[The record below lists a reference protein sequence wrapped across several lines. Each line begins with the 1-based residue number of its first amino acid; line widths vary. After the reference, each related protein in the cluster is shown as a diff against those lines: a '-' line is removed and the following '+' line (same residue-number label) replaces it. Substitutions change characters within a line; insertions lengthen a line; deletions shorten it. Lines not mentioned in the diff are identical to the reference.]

1 MRTRERLRRTEL
13 LAGLLALALVRP
25 VPAGEAPAVE
35 LGALDRQIFDALKE
49 VHNRGADLHNAGD
62 PVSCYRI
69 FQGMLLTAKPLLGH
83 HPEVQQA
90 IEKGLA
96 EAEQKPSISQR
107 AMTLHLTIEGVRN
120 ALKPAG
126 PALPK
131 SPAAAQPTAATRPFP
146 AAAPPPLPTATAGK
160 AVPLPSSP
168 GLVAG
173 PREAGNPVTL
183 WRRLGGQARVEKVVD
198 DFVESVKA
206 DPRVNLSRGGK
217 HPLDDEALAALKRKF
232 VGYVSS
238 VSEGTVPYTGRPL
251 AEAHAG
257 MGVTVEEFSAMAAA
271 LRLALEKNGVAA
283 ADVDALMQKVAE
295 TRKEVVAGP

>member
-69 FQGMLLTAKPLLGH
+69 FQGMLLTVKPLLGH

-120 ALKPAG
+120 SLKSSG
-126 PALPK
+126 PPLPK
-131 SPAAAQPTAATRPFP
+131 SPAPAQPTAATRPFP
-146 AAAPPPLPTATAGK
+146 AVPPPLPNTAAGK
-160 AVPLPSSP
+160 AVPLPSAP
-168 GLVAG
+168 GLPA
-173 PREAGNPVTL
+173 AAPVTL

-206 DPRVNLSRGGK
+206 DPRVNLTRGGK
-217 HPLDDEALAALKRKF
+217 HPLDDEALAALKRKL

-257 MGVTVEEFSAMAAA
+257 MVVTAEEFSAMAAA

-283 ADVDALMQKVAE
+283 ADVDALMQKVAQ
-295 TRKEVVAGP
+295 TRRDVVAGP

>member
-1 MRTRERLRRTEL
+1 MRTRERLRWTEL
-13 LAGLLALALVRP
+13 LAGLLALALIRP
-25 VPAGEAPAVE
+25 APAGEAPAVE
-35 LGALDRQIFDALKE
+35 PTALDRQIYDALKD

-69 FQGMLLTAKPLLGH
+69 FQGMLLTVKPLLGR

-120 ALKPAG
+120 ALKSSG
-126 PALPK
+126 PDLPK
-131 SPAAAQPTAATRPFP
+131 SPAAAMPTAATRPFP
-146 AAAPPPLPTATAGK
+146 AAAPPPLANSAAGK
-160 AVPLPSSP
+160 AVPLPPSP
-168 GLVAG
+168 GLPAD
-173 PREAGNPVTL
+173 PVTL
-183 WRRLGGQARVEKVVD
+183 WRRLGGQAKVEKVVD
-198 DFVESVKA
+198 DFVESIKT
-206 DPRVNLSRGGK
+206 DPKVNLSRGGK
-217 HPLDDEALAALKRKF
+217 HPLDDETLAGLKRKF

-257 MGVTVEEFSAMAAA
+257 MGVTVEEFSALAAA

-283 ADVDALMQKVAE
+283 ADVDALMQKIAE
-295 TRKEVVAGP
+295 TRKEIVAGP